1 MLMNWHPLPG
11 GIFRLLLG
19 IEVVEVTKE
28 IRRSHAVLAVLVT
41 VAGWSLPNDRLH
53 IRVAWVPHAAH
64 ALPMSQALCRLPDG
78 SRICPAGADQLRN
91 PRKAYLFDRPAAL
104 LPGGS
109 LRQDPR
115 TREANADTCWHL
127 L

>member
-41 VAGWSLPNDRLH
+41 VAGWSLPN
-53 IRVAWVPHAAH
+53 
-64 ALPMSQALCRLPDG
+64 
-78 SRICPAGADQLRN
+78 
-91 PRKAYLFDRPAAL
+91 
-104 LPGGS
+104 
-109 LRQDPR
+109 
-115 TREANADTCWHL
+115 
-127 L
+127 